1 MKYKTI
7 VIDPPWEFDKT
18 NGFQRM
24 KHTGVAKVEH
34 YKTMT
39 DEEIKQ
45 FDINQF
51 TDVNCDL
58 FLWTVTRKIE
68 FSFELLKSWG
78 FRFVDFITWDKVL
91 GVPVNG
97 FHRKA
102 EWCLYAVKGKKGIS
116 KSGKFIPTVIT
127 EKRTVHSAKPVMF
140 YDILKNST
148 QEPRIDIFS
157 RAEHDGFDQWGDQ
170 AVNPIKEIQISNTC
184 NICGSNYTDLE
195 KHNESSFH
203 KGYL

>member
-1 MKYKTI
+1 MKYHTI

-39 DEEIKQ
+39 NEELKQ
-45 FDINQF
+45 FQINEF
-51 TDVNCDL
+51 AYNDCDL
-58 FLWTVTRKIE
+58 FLWVVTRKIE

-102 EWCLYAVKGKKGIS
+102 EWCMYAVKGKKGIS
-116 KSGKFIPTVIT
+116 KKGKFIPTVIT
-127 EKRTVHSAKPVMF
+127 EKRGKHSEKPKLF
-140 YDILKNST
+140 YDIIKTNTL
-148 QEPRIDIFS
+148 EPRIDIFA
-157 RAEHDGFDQWGDQ
+157 RKRHEGFDAWGDQ
-170 AVNPIKEIQISNTC
+170 VTERRN
-184 NICGSNYTDLE
+184 G
-195 KHNESSFH
+195 NE
-203 KGYL
+203 